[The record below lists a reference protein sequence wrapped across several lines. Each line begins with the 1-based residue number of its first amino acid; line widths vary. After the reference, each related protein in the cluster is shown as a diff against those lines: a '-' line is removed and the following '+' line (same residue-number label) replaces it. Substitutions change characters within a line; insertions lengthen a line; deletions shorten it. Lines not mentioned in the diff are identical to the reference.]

1 MSKGIFLQILVQIFF
16 ISSQSHPMKEDDDS
30 DSSVE
35 SSYSGLES
43 ESDTSGSSDLE
54 ENNDVE
60 ETVSHCVL
68 W

>member
-1 MSKGIFLQILVQIFF
+1 MSKGILLQILVQIFF
-16 ISSQSHPMKEDDDS
+16 ISSQSHLMKEDNDS

-43 ESDTSGSSDLE
+43 EPDTSGSSDLE

-60 ETVSHCVL
+60 ETVSLCVL

>member
-1 MSKGIFLQILVQIFF
+1 MCQKVSLQILVQIF
-16 ISSQSHPMKEDDDS
+16 ISSQSHLMKEDDDS

-43 ESDTSGSSDLE
+43 ESDTNGSSDLE

-60 ETVSHCVL
+60 ETVSLCVL

>member
-1 MSKGIFLQILVQIFF
+1 
-16 ISSQSHPMKEDDDS
+16 MKEDNDDS

-43 ESDTSGSSDLE
+43 EPETSGSSDLE
-54 ENNDVE
+54 ENNDVGK
-60 ETVSHCVL
+60 TVSHCVL